1 MRRARGSSAASDSAH
16 QAGITEHMEEEK
28 STLIGIQMSGD
39 GAQITW
45 YDRTLEEPQTL
56 SLAGEREDGLL
67 AMPADA
73 WKGALRGGRFGMQ
86 SLSRYITRLIGM
98 VPGRPQLQE
107 LRICLTVPNLT
118 QELGDHLVEC
128 LESLGIARRNLFL
141 QDWRTSFFYYV
152 ISMRRELWNG
162 DVAFL
167 RLKDEKIAGSILHI
181 DRSVK
186 PALVTIR
193 EIASA
198 DVSDRARAGLSQ
210 EDWDRE
216 RDRRFYELLGKL
228 FERRSVTTSYL
239 YGTYFDRSWA
249 ERSFQYLTFRRHA
262 FQGQNLFSKGA
273 CYSAMMRV
281 GLRQM
286 PDLLFM
292 GVDMVT
298 ENIGMRLRVRGREQY
313 QLLIPAGVNWYEAQH
328 TEDFILEDG
337 NEITLTLRPL
347 NGGEKS
353 QYTIRLDELPVRPS
367 RTTRIRA
374 SFSMR
379 GVDRLFVEIADLGF
393 GEIFPSSGIR
403 WEKELRV

>member
-1 MRRARGSSAASDSAH
+1 MRRARGSSAATDSAH

-152 ISMRRELWNG
+152 ISMRRELWSG

-313 QLLIPAGVNWYEAQH
+313 QLLIPAGVNWYEAH
-328 TEDFILEDG
+328 SRIEMIPD
-337 NEITLTLRPL
+337 
-347 NGGEKS
+347 GEKS
-353 QYTIRLDELPVRPS
+353 VTILTTPMEGGETVGHILRLDHFPERE
-367 RTTRIRA
+367 RRATRLRMTIYFTSAHRCEIE
-374 SFSMR
+374 
-379 GVDRLFVEIADLGF
+379 VEDLGF
-393 GEIFPSSGIR
+393 GQISPSSG
-403 WEKELRV
+403 RVWRRQVAI